1 MIIWEEQQEG
11 DRTRK
16 RGVYRVR
23 WRYGERRRGR
33 GGERREERLGGGA
46 KREERTG
53 ANKRR
58 ELGKDE
64 AGWDGGWGTK
74 RSAQS

>member
-1 MIIWEEQQEG
+1 M
-11 DRTRK
+11 
-16 RGVYRVR
+16 R

-33 GGERREERLGGGA
+33 GVKGGRRGWGGA

-53 ANKRR
+53 AYKRR